1 MLRWLTGKHPIP
13 VWVIKQI
20 DRDLLHLCGQGSVL
34 PETRRS
40 DVLASLQEDR
50 YQGAVTLGNDGP
62 VLNARLFAALVPLEA
77 LALDTYGEAIWR
89 GSRWLVSQ
97 VPQRCWAYEG
107 RLVAKPPPP
116 GLSTPLVSVE
126 DVSDIRRHAQAAD
139 ARGNIAFAPPGEGEP
154 ALLAPREPSLSP
166 ARPFRA
172 KHGDWPNH
180 D

>member
-1 MLRWLTGKHPIP
+1 MLRWLTGRQPIP

-20 DRDLLHLCGQGSVL
+20 ERDLLHLCGQGRVL

-40 DVLASLQEDR
+40 KVLASLREGR
-50 YQGAVTLGNDGP
+50 YQGAVTLANDGP
-62 VLNARLFAALVPLEA
+62 VLNARLFAALVPVED
-77 LALDTYGEAIWR
+77 LALDTHGEAIWR
-89 GSRWLVSQ
+89 DSRWLVSQ

-116 GLSTPLVSVE
+116 GLSSHLVSVE
-126 DVSDIRRHAQAAD
+126 DVSDIRRLAQAAE
-139 ARGNIAFAPPGEGEP
+139 ARGNNAF
-154 ALLAPREPSLSP
+154 APREPSLSP
-166 ARPFRA
+166 TRPFRA